1 MRWLQSIQASQSLVA
16 GEGQANLV
24 VIVSGSVRDTEYWV
38 QSVESVSSDILSA
51 DRGIRIVGAAEEIP
65 AGNFLGTIAA
75 WNSVDRQ
82 NVPLPSNGI
91 SLMCMV
97 FGQGTRLSPF
107 TQALGNRKAALPT
120 PFRGRRTQQHLRTID
135 LAILYSSLWMNRLR
149 ENGFSGV
156 LVKWGDE
163 ATLPGVDWPAQSKR
177 FSSRDMVRFVWKTEP
192 TEMYAREKEWFIIDN
207 QSDSVVGLIPRQPLE
222 SLKAVMSKYEGNRYS
237 LAVNLG
243 SLAVSYQLMEH
254 MRGVFENFAG
264 NSSYAADWDPV
275 VSYLLLSDGAD
286 ENEHSRAAISRA
298 ETRFPGIVPAIRRLN
313 ESWRLEHGTPLS
325 TGYLDFGS
333 ALWVDLGLHESL
345 RKCLDALHEDSELGA
360 AMRAFFDV
368 NSPPDA
374 DGNRLIRSN
383 VHPAARIRNS
393 IVIDSS
399 ILSADSVIEKSLVVG
414 CHART
419 LHMPTGG
426 ACLFSRGNILEFAGP
441 GAIAFRVAADSGVL
455 KAGERRTTIQRP
467 GERLDVSSFETVQKY
482 DASIMDV
489 PVFENRISFTDA
501 GLVTAAMHPSELEA
515 VWNQMLTPYG
525 SGL

>member
-1 MRWLQSIQASQSLVA
+1 MRWLQSIQASQSLVS
-16 GEGQANLV
+16 GEGEANLV

-38 QSVESVSSDILSA
+38 QSVESVSPDILSA
-51 DRGIRIVGAAEEIP
+51 ERRIRIVGAAEETP

-82 NVPLPSNGI
+82 NVPLPSHGV

-120 PFRGRRTQQHLRTID
+120 PYRGRRAQKHLRTID
-135 LAILYSSLWMNRLR
+135 LAILYSSLWMNQLR

-163 ATLPGVDWPAQSKR
+163 ATLPGVDWTAQSKR
-177 FSSRDMVRFVWKTEP
+177 FSGRDMVRFVWKTEP
-192 TEMYAREKEWFIIDN
+192 TEMYAREKEWFLIDN

-243 SLAVSYQLMEH
+243 SLAVSYPLMEH
-254 MRGVFENFAG
+254 MRGVFKECAG
-264 NSSYAADWDPV
+264 SAADWDPA

-286 ENEHSRAAISRA
+286 ENEHSRAAIIRA
-298 ETRFPGIVPAIRRLN
+298 EARFPGIVPAIRRLK
-313 ESWRLEHGTPLS
+313 ESWRHQHGTPLS

-345 RKCLDALHEDSELGA
+345 RKCSDALHEDSELGA
-360 AMRAFFDV
+360 AMREFFNV

-374 DGNRLIRSN
+374 DGNRLIRSV

-393 IVIDSS
+393 IVVDSS
-399 ILSADSVIEKSLVVG
+399 IRSADSAIEKGLVVG
-414 CHART
+414 CNAGT
-419 LHMPTGG
+419 LRMPMGG
-426 ACLFSRGNILEFAGP
+426 ACLFSRGDILEFAGS
-441 GAIAFRVAADSGVL
+441 GAVAFRVAADSVVL
-455 KAGERRTTIQRP
+455 QSGERRTTIP
-467 GERLDVSSFETVQKY
+467 LPAERLDVSSFETVQKY
-482 DASIMDV
+482 DSSIMDV
-489 PVFENRISFTDA
+489 PVFQNRISFTEA
-501 GLVTAAMHPSELEA
+501 GLVTAAMHPAELEA
-515 VWNQMLTPYG
+515 AWNRILTP
-525 SGL
+525 